1 MKLDRLLLLA
11 IPLLIGISACST
23 PQLPPSAL
31 NSALKDAQGNY
42 MYRIGT
48 NDVLS
53 VFVWNNQDISGDYP
67 VAPDGKIS
75 MSLSGDQ
82 PVAGLS
88 TQEVEQK
95 LTEALSQYIKNPR
108 VTVQVKNASGSVL
121 ERVRLIGDAV
131 TPSSQPYRHGLTLL
145 DLMISVGGLSPY
157 ADGNSA
163 ELMRVENGKVV
174 RYRLRLKDL
183 MENADLTANIDLLP
197 GDIIQIPESWF

>member
-1 MKLDRLLLLA
+1 MKIYRFFLLA
-11 IPLLIGISACST
+11 LPILAGLAACST
-23 PQLPPSAL
+23 PQLPSSTL
-31 NSALKDAQGNY
+31 NGALKDAQGNY

-48 NDVLS
+48 SDVLT

-75 MSLSGDQ
+75 MSLSGDL

-88 TQEVEQK
+88 TQEVELK
-95 LTEALSQYIKNPR
+95 LSEALSQYIKNPR
-108 VTVQVKNASGSVL
+108 VTVQVKSASGSVT

-131 TPSSQPYRHGLTLL
+131 TPSSQPYRHGLTIL

-163 ELMRVENGKVV
+163 ELMRIENGEVV
-174 RYRLRLKDL
+174 RYRLRLQDL
-183 MENADLTANIDLLP
+183 MENADLSANVDLLP
-197 GDIIQIPESWF
+197 GDIVQIPESWF